1 MSSIRNKIIRNAWRI
16 REAKMCGK
24 VKYDKAGAVRA
35 IRAFAHK
42 RGGRAVRD
50 YYCRRCGA
58 YHITSHPMKKVAK
71 RA

>member
-1 MSSIRNKIIRNAWRI
+1 
-16 REAKMCGK
+16 MCGK